1 MDEKKNIETKYIYFL
16 IPNHRFK
23 VTFTKKTRIYSTLPS
38 RIIIANFKLKLAN
51 SLDKSPCVLSAIKYY
66 ITTSPLLRNPSKN
79 GGKKS
84 SAYKGI
90 ISLSCRKFVNLK
102 TNTYHQFSSNPSYT
116 PFHIPFLFH
125 SSNRVCTLIKYIP
138 PAIAYTRD
146 KKLDTM
152 INPGHD
158 LELPVETGEI
168 LYIGQHRCQFLGQP
182 ITLVRTCNGCFTT
195 LYETPRPPPPSRI
208 RL

>member
-51 SLDKSPCVLSAIKYY
+51 SLNKSPCVLSAIKYY

-84 SAYKGI
+84 SAYKVFRY
-90 ISLSCRKFVNLK
+90 SR
-102 TNTYHQFSSNPSYT
+102 YT
-116 PFHIPFLFH
+116 Q
-125 SSNRVCTLIKYIP
+125 
-138 PAIAYTRD
+138 
-146 KKLDTM
+146 
-152 INPGHD
+152 
-158 LELPVETGEI
+158 E
-168 LYIGQHRCQFLGQP
+168 
-182 ITLVRTCNGCFTT
+182 
-195 LYETPRPPPPSRI
+195 
-208 RL
+208 